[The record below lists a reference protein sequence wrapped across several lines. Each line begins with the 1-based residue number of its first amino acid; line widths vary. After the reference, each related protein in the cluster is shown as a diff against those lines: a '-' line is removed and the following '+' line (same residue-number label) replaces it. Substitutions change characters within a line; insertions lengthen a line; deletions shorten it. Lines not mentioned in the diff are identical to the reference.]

1 MSSSEPGPSTAPARE
16 VYATQPFIDGRG
28 QALAYRPFRDEDTDL
43 PGINKLCEEE
53 LSEP

>member
-1 MSSSEPGPSTAPARE
+1 MPSTTPGPVAARQPAL
-16 VYATQPFIDGRG
+16 YATQPFLDGRG
-28 QALAYRPFRDEDTDL
+28 ATLACRTFRDEDTDL